1 MTPYYDWDD
10 SESINYYEPTM
21 VVEFRQLESTDKDC
35 NTEDMRVF
43 MVYDVDEEL
52 MYVYGSRKS
61 ESHKNQVEF
70 VKTFD
75 TDDQLYD
82 FLNVI
87 MGFDDGYK
95 VNTSVHYMDGL
106 SDYSGFDDFVEH
118 ASRTNEISGYNREKM
133 TKKRFKKYM
142 SVLF

>member
-1 MTPYYDWDD
+1 
-10 SESINYYEPTM
+10 M

-35 NTEDMRVF
+35 QTEDMRVF
-43 MVYDVDEEL
+43 MVYDEDEDL

-61 ESHKNQVEF
+61 ESHRNQVEF

-87 MGFDDGYK
+87 MGFDEK
-95 VNTSVHYMDGL
+95 HRVNTSVHYMDGL
-106 SDYSGFDDFVEH
+106 SDYSGFDDFVRN

-133 TKKRFKKYM
+133 TKKRFKQYI
-142 SVLF
+142 SVLC

>member
-1 MTPYYDWDD
+1 MTSYYDWDD
-10 SESINYYEPTM
+10 SESVNYYEPTM

-35 NTEDMRVF
+35 DTEDMRVF
-43 MVYDVDEEL
+43 MVYDYDEEL

-61 ESHKNQVEF
+61 ESHRNQTEF

-75 TDDQLYD
+75 TSDQLYD
-82 FLNVI
+82 FLTVI

-106 SDYSGFDDFVEH
+106 SDYSGFDDFARN

-133 TKKRFKKYM
+133 TKKRFNKYM

>member
-1 MTPYYDWDD
+1 MTSYYDWDD
-10 SESINYYEPTM
+10 SESVNYYEPTM

-35 NTEDMRVF
+35 DTEDMRAF
-43 MVYDVDEEL
+43 IVYDEDEEL

-61 ESHKNQVEF
+61 ESHRNQVEF

-75 TDDQLYD
+75 TYDQLYD
-82 FLNVI
+82 FLNII
-87 MGFDDGYK
+87 MGFDEGYK
-95 VNTSVHYMDGL
+95 VNTSVHFMDGL
-106 SDYSGFDDFVEH
+106 TDYSGFDDFARN

-133 TKKRFKKYM
+133 TKKRFNKYM

>member
-1 MTPYYDWDD
+1 MTSYYDWDD
-10 SESINYYEPTM
+10 SESVNYYEPTM

-35 NTEDMRVF
+35 DTEDMRVF
-43 MVYDVDEEL
+43 MVYDEDEEL

-61 ESHKNQVEF
+61 ESHRNQVEF

-75 TDDQLYD
+75 TYDQLYD
-82 FLNVI
+82 FLNII
-87 MGFDDGYK
+87 MGFDEGYK
-95 VNTSVHYMDGL
+95 VNTSVHFMDGL
-106 SDYSGFDDFVEH
+106 TDYSGFDDFARN

-133 TKKRFKKYM
+133 SKKRFNKYM

>member
-1 MTPYYDWDD
+1 MSSYYYWDE
-10 SESINYYEPTM
+10 SESVKYYEPTM
-21 VVEFRQLESTDKDC
+21 VVEFRQLESTDKNC
-35 NTEDMRVF
+35 QTEDMRVF
-43 MVYDVDEEL
+43 MVYDEDEDL

-61 ESHKNQVEF
+61 ESHGNQVEF

-75 TDDQLYD
+75 TSDQLYD
-82 FLNVI
+82 FLTVI

-106 SDYSGFDDFVEH
+106 SDYSGFDDFARN

-133 TKKRFKKYM
+133 TKKRFNKYM